1 MAEAGVF
8 LCASFQGS
16 ALERTELVALP
27 RVVLAVSGSSER
39 SGVTLNIRSRLPPAP
54 LFAKILIANL
64 YWRSRTLVRISFSAR
79 SQSIRTAGSLRPSF
93 TAISAFEIPRKFRIT
108 ITLR

>member
-27 RVVLAVSGSSER
+27 RVVLAISGSSER
-39 SGVTLNIRSRLPPAP
+39 SGVTLNIRSRLPAGYPIYENFIREP
-54 LFAKILIANL
+54 LL
-64 YWRSRTLVRISFSAR
+64 
-79 SQSIRTAGSLRPSF
+79 
-93 TAISAFEIPRKFRIT
+93 AI
-108 ITLR
+108 